1 MTYNPTMSRPGLVN
15 ATGTAYDA
23 LFLKQ
28 FSGEVMTAFEQTNVM
43 IPLTTVRT
51 ITKGKSAQF
60 PSIGVAAA
68 AYHSPGKDLLNS
80 AEGYGTAFKQAAQT
94 ITVDDLLV
102 STTFIPEIEELENH
116 YDVRSTYSSEMGKA
130 LAYTADRQLVQLV
143 TLAARATDPNDDY
156 ADGEAITVGD
166 ISSATLMAS
175 NSLDTVVRTFIEY
188 CYSVAQKFDDKLVPQ
203 DNRHCIV
210 KPELF
215 YKLYKAGISGSS
227 LPIII
232 NRDIVDGA
240 NGSLERVTDTIK
252 IANIT
257 IHKSTHTPFTDVGG
271 SAAEVTALQAGAAVG
286 LGQNISTGPS
296 GYQGDFRG
304 TVAVFWHPQAIGT
317 LKLMD
322 LSMQS
327 EYRIDRQGTLL
338 VARYAMGHGILRPAC
353 AIELKIVA

>member
-1 MTYNPTMSRPGLVN
+1 MSRPGQIN
-15 ATGTAYDA
+15 ATGGVDA

-51 ITKGKSAQF
+51 ISNGKSAQF
-60 PSIGVAAA
+60 PSIGIASA
-68 AYHSPGKDLLNS
+68 AYHTPGTDLLDSTNS
-80 AEGYGTAFKQAAQT
+80 YGTAFKQAQQT
-94 ITVDDLLV
+94 ITVDDLLI
-102 STTFIPEIEELENH
+102 STTFIPEIEELQNH

-130 LAYTADRQLVQLV
+130 LAYTADRQLTQLAV
-143 TLAARATDPNDDY
+143 LAARATDPNDDY

-175 NSLDTVVRTFIEY
+175 NSLDTVVRHFIEQ
-188 CYSVAQKFDDKLVPQ
+188 CYAVAQKFDEKLVPA
-203 DNRHCIV
+203 DNRHCLV
-210 KPELF
+210 TPELF
-215 YKLYKAGISGSS
+215 YKLYTAGISGGT

-232 NRDIVDGA
+232 NRDIADGT
-240 NGSLERVTDTIK
+240 NGSVERVSGTIQ

-257 IHKSTHTPFTDVGG
+257 IHRSTHTPFTKVGG
-271 SAAEVTALQAGAAVG
+271 SAAEVTALQGSTVG
-286 LGQNISTGPS
+286 LGTNISTGPS
-296 GYQGDFRG
+296 AYQGDFRG

-338 VARYAMGHGILRPAC
+338 VARYAMGHGILRPGC
-353 AIELKIVA
+353 AIELKLVA